1 MHLRMDRCIDVCCT
15 NGWTTNWWMKDGSMA
30 DAGARMHANGWMDG
44 WVDGLIERMDG
55 LDDSD
60 GWMDRLID

>member
-1 MHLRMDRCIDVCCT
+1 
-15 NGWTTNWWMKDGSMA
+15 MKDGSMA